1 MVMGRDWVLTQV
13 ATALLH
19 TIQPLIGWSTG
30 PMRIALALIFV
41 LFLHT
46 GDAEAKPK
54 YWKSGEWSETDF
66 AKRSGDFS
74 EIMSGGLP
82 KDGIPPID
90 DPSFHSLKE
99 VAKGLHPKEPVI
111 GLTINGKAKA
121 YPLSELIWHEIVND
135 EIGCVPVSV
144 TYCPLCNAAI
154 VFDRRVDGR
163 VLDFGTTG
171 KLRMSDLI
179 IWDRQTESWWQQFL
193 GEGIV
198 GEMTGVRLKVI
209 PSRFESVERFQRY
222 RPGGVALKPNQPQLR
237 AYGRNPYVS
246 CDSSSW
252 PFLYRGE
259 SPKGIEPL
267 ARVVAIGEEAWSLNL
282 LRSRGKIKAGAV
294 MLSWEEGQA
303 SALDAASIGEGRD
316 IGNVVVQR
324 MWSHEPIDVA
334 NDTTFAF
341 AFHGFRPDGKIH
353 VNCDG
358 KKPPEEPLICN

>member
-1 MVMGRDWVLTQV
+1 
-13 ATALLH
+13 
-19 TIQPLIGWSTG
+19 
-30 PMRIALALIFV
+30 MRIALALMFALV
-41 LFLHT
+41 LSV
-46 GDAEAKPK
+46 GGAEANPK
-54 YWKSGEWSETDF
+54 YWKSSEWPKTDF
-66 AKRSGDFS
+66 TKHSVDFA
-74 EIMSGGLP
+74 EIMSGGPP

-90 DPSFHSLKE
+90 DPTFYSLE
-99 VAKGLHPKEPVI
+99 DAAKVLHPKEPVI

-121 YPLSELIWHEIVND
+121 YPLSVLIWHEIVND
-135 EIGCVPVSV
+135 EIGGVPVSV

-171 KLRMSDLI
+171 KLRMSDLVM
-179 IWDRQTESWWQQFL
+179 WDRQTESWWQQFL

-209 PSRFESVERFQRY
+209 PSRIESFERFQRR
-222 RPGGVALKPNQPQLR
+222 RPDGVALKPNQPQLR

-246 CDSSSW
+246 YDSSPW

-259 SPKGIEPL
+259 SPNGIEPL

-282 LRSRGKIKAGAV
+282 LRARGKIKAGAV

-303 SALDAASIGEGRD
+303 SALDTASIGEGRD

-324 MWSHEPIDVA
+324 MGSHGPIDVA
-334 NDTTFAF
+334 HDITFAF
-341 AFHGFRPDGKIH
+341 AFHGFRPNGKIH